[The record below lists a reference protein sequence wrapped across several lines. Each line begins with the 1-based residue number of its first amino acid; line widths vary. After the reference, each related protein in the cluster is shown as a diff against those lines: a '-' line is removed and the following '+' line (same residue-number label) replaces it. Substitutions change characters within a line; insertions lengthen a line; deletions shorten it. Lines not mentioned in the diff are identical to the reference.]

1 MSLLLYRIAL
11 VPVAAF
17 FTCVWIWSLIGMLRR
32 SRGAAWKGGSA
43 GWPDLILSLGACL
56 FLIGLASEE
65 PHRAYP
71 IVITGVGIIVMGGGL
86 VLRRRER

>member
-32 SRGAAWKGGSA
+32 SGGAVRKGGSA
-43 GWPDLILSLGACL
+43 GWPNLILSLGGCL
-56 FLIGLASEE
+56 LLIGFASEE
-65 PHRAYP
+65 PHSAYP
-71 IVITGVGIIVMGGGL
+71 IVIMGVGIIVIAGGL